1 MVMGIVS
8 CDVEGKVDVKDFF
21 MVKVAGVMIVIMIV
35 ERKLFCYG
43 GDSDGDEDNGEN
55 GNDNYFGMEV
65 MMIMKRVVTENHFLW
80 R

>member
-1 MVMGIVS
+1 
-8 CDVEGKVDVKDFF
+8 
-21 MVKVAGVMIVIMIV
+21 MIVIMIV